1 MEIAET
7 PETTLGDL
15 VTALTEET
23 TPYVRDKKEAYR
35 VVAFMLMHLLHNS
48 GAPSKVWQIWH

>member
-7 PETTLGDL
+7 LETTLGDL
-15 VTALTEET
+15 VAALTEET
-23 TPYVRDKKEAYR
+23 TPYVRDEKEAYR